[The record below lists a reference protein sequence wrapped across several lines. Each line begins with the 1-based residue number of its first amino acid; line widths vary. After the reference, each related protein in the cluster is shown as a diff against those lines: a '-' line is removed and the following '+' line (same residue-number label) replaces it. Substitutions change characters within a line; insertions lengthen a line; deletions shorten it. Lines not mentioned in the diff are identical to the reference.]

1 MWLFIIELA
10 SVQAFVISPTL
21 HLYGSVSSLSY
32 SVPRQDDINGEE
44 KDTVSSA
51 IENDFQKQLNEQ
63 LVDPACDID
72 DEECIEF
79 SLALNSNIN
88 EVRYIHAYDMLISA
102 LFDAYDMLISLI
114 QYNMLLIISHLTTLY
129 IIGSIM

>member
-1 MWLFIIELA
+1 MKHYLFFFVWLFIIELA
-10 SVQAFVISPTL
+10 SIQAFVISPTL
-21 HLYGSVSSLSY
+21 HLYGSISSLSY
-32 SVPRQDDINGEE
+32 SGPSRQDDINEEE

-88 EVRYIHAYDMLISA
+88 EVSFILWY
-102 LFDAYDMLISLI
+102 LFVATYQCLSMCI
-114 QYNMLLIISHLTTLY
+114 
-129 IIGSIM
+129 

>member
-1 MWLFIIELA
+1 MWLFFIELA
-10 SVQAFVISPTL
+10 SIQAFVISPTL
-21 HLYGSVSSLSY
+21 HLYGSISSLSY
-32 SVPRQDDINGEE
+32 GPSRQDDINEEE

-72 DEECIEF
+72 DEDCIEF

-88 EVRYIHAYDMLISA
+88 EVSFILSA
-102 LFDAYDMLISLI
+102 SLC
-114 QYNMLLIISHLTTLY
+114 
-129 IIGSIM
+129 

>member
-1 MWLFIIELA
+1 MVHYLLFVMSIWLFIIELA
-10 SVQAFVISPTL
+10 SIQAFVISPATL
-21 HLYGSVSSLSY
+21 HLHGSISSLSY
-32 SVPRQDDINGEE
+32 GPPRQDDINGEE

-79 SLALNSNIN
+79 SLALNSNN
-88 EVRYIHAYDMLISA
+88 EVSFILSASICRNVHICYIYAYDMLIFV
-102 LFDAYDMLISLI
+102 L
-114 QYNMLLIISHLTTLY
+114 N
-129 IIGSIM
+129 

>member
-1 MWLFIIELA
+1 MWLIIIQLA
-10 SVQAFVISPTL
+10 SIQVGAFVISPTL
-21 HLYGSVSSLSY
+21 HLYGSISSLSY
-32 SVPRQDDINGEE
+32 SGPSRQDDINEEE
-44 KDTVSSA
+44 KDTVSSSSSA

-88 EVRYIHAYDMLISA
+88 EVSFILWHLFVAIYIMCI
-102 LFDAYDMLISLI
+102 
-114 QYNMLLIISHLTTLY
+114 
-129 IIGSIM
+129 

>member
-1 MWLFIIELA
+1 MWLIIIQLA
-10 SVQAFVISPTL
+10 SIQVGAFVISPTL
-21 HLYGSVSSLSY
+21 HLYGSISSLSY
-32 SVPRQDDINGEE
+32 SGPSRQDDINEEE

-51 IENDFQKQLNEQ
+51 IENDIFQKQLNEL

-88 EVRYIHAYDMLISA
+88 EVSFVIWRLFVAMYIMCI
-102 LFDAYDMLISLI
+102 
-114 QYNMLLIISHLTTLY
+114 
-129 IIGSIM
+129 

>member
-10 SVQAFVISPTL
+10 SIQAFVISPPL
-21 HLYGSVSSLSY
+21 HLYGYISSLSY
-32 SVPRQDDINGEE
+32 GPSRQDDINEEE
-44 KDTVSSA
+44 KDTVSSPAA
-51 IENDFQKQLNEQ
+51 IENNFQKQLKEQ

-88 EVRYIHAYDMLISA
+88 EVSFILWHLFVATYIMCI
-102 LFDAYDMLISLI
+102 
-114 QYNMLLIISHLTTLY
+114 
-129 IIGSIM
+129 